1 MRTEMD
7 HLVLGSHILDKSAQ
21 PAWAEGEEWRADYV
35 LD

>member
-7 HLVLGSHILDKSAQ
+7 HLVLGSRIHDKGEQ
-21 PAWAEGEEWRADYV
+21 PAWPEGEEWREDYV